1 MGIHGIRHSTSVS
14 KRVSVAQSA
23 TKLISEARRLFSDTL
38 RCISCAFDDA
48 EIDQAIIR
56 SRVALQNSCLFRLA
70 WELRGSFQIVR
81 LRALW
86 RTIPIWGELNE
97 RPLKSE
103 IGENKMLGWL
113 TVFAMLA
120 LGSLF
125 SVLGGTPAITI
136 PAVTASSF
144 FAFVFFV
151 FLLSSAIRGRP

>member
-14 KRVSVAQSA
+14 KRVSLAQSA
-23 TKLISEARRLFSDTL
+23 VKLLSEARRLFSGTL
-38 RCISCAFDDA
+38 RCIFCACDDA
-48 EIDQAIIR
+48 GIDQAIIP
-56 SRVALQNSCLFRLA
+56 SRIALQNSCLFRLA
-70 WELRGSFQIVR
+70 WELRGSFQIGR

-86 RTIPIWGELNE
+86 RTIPIWGELNG

-103 IGENKMLGWL
+103 NGENKMLGWL

-125 SVLGGTPAITI
+125 TVLGGTPAITI
-136 PAVTASSF
+136 PAITASSF
-144 FAFVFFV
+144 FALLFFV